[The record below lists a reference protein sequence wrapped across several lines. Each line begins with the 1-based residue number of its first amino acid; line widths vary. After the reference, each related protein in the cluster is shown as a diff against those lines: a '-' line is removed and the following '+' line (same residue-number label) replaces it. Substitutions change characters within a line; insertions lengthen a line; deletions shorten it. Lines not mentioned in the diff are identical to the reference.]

1 MARMIY
7 KVEIRPSVQKD
18 LKQIDLRDHKSVW
31 KKIETLAEEP
41 FPRGCVKLKAQE
53 RIYRIRVGIYRI
65 FYKVAVENQTIYI
78 EHIQHRQSA
87 YKK

>member
-1 MARMIY
+1 MARKIY
-7 KVEIRPSVQKD
+7 KIEIRLSVQKD
-18 LKQIDLRDHKSVW
+18 LKQIDLRYHRSIW

-53 RIYRIRVGIYRI
+53 RIYRIRVGIYRV
-65 FYKVAVENQTIYI
+65 FYKVIMENQAIYI